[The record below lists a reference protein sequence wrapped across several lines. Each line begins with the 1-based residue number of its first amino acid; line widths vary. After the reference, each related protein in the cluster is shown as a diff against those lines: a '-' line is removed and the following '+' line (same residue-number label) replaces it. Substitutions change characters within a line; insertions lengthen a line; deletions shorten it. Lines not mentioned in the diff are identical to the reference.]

1 MLHLDLVITLGCTW
15 DRGSTPGEV
24 DNLGTVAHGAE
35 VTNLAEA
42 DRLDAV
48 TDGTV
53 VQTLWLGGLP
63 WCSCIWDRVSH
74 PCEAD
79 IHGAVSHRKEGAKI
93 SLNYI

>member
-42 DRLDAV
+42 DQLDAV

-53 VQTLWLGGLP
+53 VPLFG
-63 WCSCIWDRVSH
+63 
-74 PCEAD
+74 
-79 IHGAVSHRKEGAKI
+79 
-93 SLNYI
+93 